1 MALIGKLDIDLV
13 ARTEKLIS
21 GCGKGESVLKGFAGN
36 AASILTNLA
45 AGVSIGAGL
54 HKFVDLIGQID
65 ETADLASSLGT
76 TVNELNALEQAGNMA
91 GSSLE
96 SITGAIGKLPRILA
110 TAAADGG
117 KAADAIAR
125 LGLDVDDLIATDAT
139 SAFEAIGDQISG
151 IEDPVQRAQAA
162 YAIFGKSAQGV
173 INILSNSGEI
183 EKARQHMADLA
194 LTLGEDQVAA
204 AQEAADAYDTLT
216 KAGSMVGQGL
226 AADFAPALTVMSEF
240 ALMVVQGFRGLMDIG
255 KAMTAMTVGIAGS
268 GVASLFGID
277 PEAWQDSF
285 SAAFDDAVDDAN
297 QKLTSAGNVAPW
309 AEGLPAA
316 PEKSPTDLAAG
327 EAAMAEAEAVEKAH
341 DAAEKLEKSL
351 TEQANQLTFSKSEL
365 ALMTLDME
373 RIGEAE
379 YDRLAAMQAEVVA
392 AQELK
397 ELEEDY
403 ESINKQLDQRLAVLE
418 GISQQEQEIAKL
430 AEAGLAGTDDL
441 QRKHDLIEAIEKQR
455 DLEKEL
461 TNEEKR
467 RQEDID
473 KAMAK
478 EAVLPS
484 AIDQGSVA
492 DYKATLSQ
500 ELGRDAEQY
509 QKDSLAE
516 LRQQVELQKQ
526 LVELL
531 RNNGSPSLIES
542 TQLALAEIP

>member
-21 GCGKGESVLKGFAGN
+21 GCGKGETVLKGFAGN

-45 AGVSIGAGL
+45 AGVSIGAGIT
-54 HKFVDLIGQID
+54 KFVDLIGQID
-65 ETADLASSLGT
+65 QTADLASSLGT

-96 SITGAIGKLPRILA
+96 SITGAIGRLPRVLA

-117 KAADAIAR
+117 KAADAIGK
-125 LGLDVDDLIATDAT
+125 LGLDVNDLIGMDAT

-151 IEDPVQRAQAA
+151 IEDPVQRAQIA

-183 EKARQHMADLA
+183 EKARQHMEDLA

-216 KAGSMVGQGL
+216 KAGSMVGQGI
-226 AADFAPALTVMSEF
+226 AADFAPALTVVSEF
-240 ALMVVQGFRGLMDIG
+240 ALAVIQGVRGLFDLG
-255 KAMTAMTVGIAGS
+255 KAATVMTVGIAGS

-285 SAAFDDAVDDAN
+285 STAFDEVVDDAD
-297 QKLTSAGNVAPW
+297 QKLTSAGKVAPW
-309 AEGLPAA
+309 AEGLPAQ

-327 EAAMAEAEAVEKAH
+327 EAAMQEADAIEKAEE
-341 DAAEKLEKSL
+341 AAEKLEKSL

-430 AEAGLAGTDDL
+430 AEAGLANTDEL
-441 QRKHDLIEAIEKQR
+441 QRKHDLIEAIEKQH
-455 DLEKEL
+455 DLEKDMA
-461 TNEEKR
+461 NQEKR

-478 EAVLPS
+478 DAVLPA
-484 AIDQGSVA
+484 AIDQGSLA
-492 DYKATLSQ
+492 DYKATISQ
-500 ELGRDAEQY
+500 ELSRDAEQY

-516 LRQQVELQKQ
+516 LRKQVELQGR

-531 RNNGSPSLIES
+531 RTNAPQSEVE
-542 TQLALAEIP
+542 LALAEIP

>member
-21 GCGKGESVLKGFAGN
+21 GCGKGETVLKGFAGN
-36 AASILTNLA
+36 AQAILTNLA

-54 HKFVDLIGQID
+54 AKFVDLIGQID
-65 ETADLASSLGT
+65 ETADLANSLGT

-117 KAADAIAR
+117 KAADAIEK
-125 LGLDVDDLIATDAT
+125 LGLDVSDLIGMDAT

-151 IEDPVQRAQAA
+151 IEDPVQRAQMA

-183 EKARQHMADLA
+183 EKARQHMEALA

-204 AQEAADAYDTLT
+204 AQEAADAYDTLN

-240 ALMVVQGFRGLMDIG
+240 ALMVIQGVRGLLDIG
-255 KAMTAMTVGIAGS
+255 KAMTVMTVGIGGS
-268 GVASLFGID
+268 GIASLFGID

-285 SAAFDDAVDDAN
+285 SAAFDDVVDDADK
-297 QKLTSAGNVAPW
+297 KLTSAGNVAPW
-309 AEGLPAA
+309 AEGLPAQ

-327 EAAMAEAEAVEKAH
+327 EAAMAEADAIEKAEE
-341 DAAEKLEKSL
+341 AAAKLEETLKR
-351 TEQANQLTFSKSEL
+351 QADELTFSKSEL

-397 ELEEDY
+397 ALEENY

-418 GISQQEQEIAKL
+418 GISQQEQEITKL
-430 AEAGLAGTDDL
+430 AEAGLAGTGEL
-441 QRKHDLIEAIEKQR
+441 QRKHDLIEAIEKQH
-455 DLEKEL
+455 DLEKDL
-461 TNEEKR
+461 ANEEKR

-478 EAVLPS
+478 DAVLPEV
-484 AIDQGSVA
+484 IDQGSVA
-492 DYKATLSQ
+492 DYKATISQ

-516 LRQQVELQKQ
+516 LRRQVELQKA

-531 RNNGSPSLIES
+531 RNNAPQSQIE
-542 TQLALAEIP
+542 LAQAEIP